1 MKMRITSLFTLL
13 AFILFSWSCMT
24 RYVKREEAKTV
35 TESKKD
41 EIKIIGLQIIKG
53 GYIEFSEKDPATISN
68 KSIEGMAI
76 LEKELEIH
84 RSDIDHIQGEK
95 GKGPAEIRT
104 KDGKIYKIISYHE
117 TEQSI
122 VVTKMYDWISIPIN
136 QVELVWVQKTR
147 PSRAAIFLVTVG
159 SIAALVAIVSS
170 KSSSSSGSSVSKG
183 SLEDSS
189 GCCPFIYSYDGD
201 TYTFDAEP
209 LGGAICEGLERTEW
223 CSLKNLK
230 EIDGKYKIRIFNE
243 LNETQHLNEV
253 ALLVVDHPIHTSVI
267 PDNSGEIH
275 TIAHPVILQKA
286 HDGKGTDL
294 MPFLSKNDRIYWT
307 TQIEG
312 KNPSRMDDLK
322 DELILE
328 FPKPQY
334 AKKAKLVVNACTTH
348 WGSQV
353 VKQYLDLYGSAIHGW
368 YDSIK
373 SMGPAYY
380 QFLNMSLKDELYGLN
395 IRVQTERGMVPRG
408 LIRSSGPRIS
418 KDIVFPL
425 DLTDISGDVLKIK
438 LTPPASFWM
447 INYLAVDYSDDSPI
461 SVKEMKPTSAVNNSN
476 EDIQKILAF
485 DDDNY
490 LMIPNVGDY
499 AELVF
504 EAPPYAQGMHRSLI
518 LKVQGYYD
526 VHLDA
531 KGEPQLAMIER
542 LQKEPGF
549 ALQYAFK
556 EYLMWRGELM
566 KKYFSR

>member
-1 MKMRITSLFTLL
+1 M
-13 AFILFSWSCMT
+13 AFILFSWSCYT
-24 RYVKREEAKTV
+24 HYVKREEAKTV
-35 TESKKD
+35 ADSKKG
-41 EIKIIGLQIIKG
+41 EIKIIGIQTIKG
-53 GYIEFSEKDPATISN
+53 EYIEFSEKDPATSSN

-76 LEKELEIH
+76 VEKELEIY
-84 RSDIDHIQGEK
+84 RSDIDHIRGEM
-95 GKGPAEIRT
+95 GKDPAEIRT
-104 KDGKIYKIISYHE
+104 KDGKIYKVISYWE
-117 TEQSI
+117 TEHSI
-122 VVTKMYDWISIPIN
+122 VVTKMYEWISIPIN
-136 QVELVWVQKTR
+136 QIELVWVQKSR
-147 PSRAAIFLVTVG
+147 PSRTSIFLVSVG
-159 SIAALVAIVSS
+159 AIAAFVVIVS
-170 KSSSSSGSSVSKG
+170 SSSSSGSSVSKG
-183 SLEDSS
+183 SLTGSS

-201 TYTFDAEP
+201 TYMFDAEP

-223 CSLKNLK
+223 CRLKNLK
-230 EIDGKYKIRIFNE
+230 EIDEKYKIRIFNE
-243 LNETQHLNEV
+243 LDETQHLNEV
-253 ALLVVDHPIHTSVI
+253 ALLVVDHPVHTAVV
-267 PDNSGEIH
+267 PDISGKIH
-275 TIAHPVILQKA
+275 TIAHPVILKKA
-286 HDGKGTDL
+286 YDSKGTDL
-294 MPFLSKNDRIYWT
+294 MPFLSKNDRVYWT

-312 KNPSRMDDLK
+312 KNPSRKDDLK

-328 FPKPQY
+328 FPKPQC
-334 AKKAKLVVNACTTH
+334 AKKAKLVVNVCSTH

-395 IRVQTERGMVPRG
+395 IRVQTEKGWVSKG

-425 DLTDISGDVLKIK
+425 DLTDVSGDVLKIK
-438 LTPPASFWM
+438 LTPPANFWM

-476 EDIQKILAF
+476 EDIQKVLAF

-490 LMIPNVGDY
+490 LMISNVGDY

-504 EAPPYAQGMHRSLI
+504 EAPPYAQGMQRSLM
-518 LKVQGYYD
+518 LKVKGYYD